1 MIAMILAFLRDESG
15 ATLVEYGLIIALI
28 SLTAIVA
35 LTLIG
40 TNVQNTFTAISNAL
54 TSFTNGVPPP

>member
-1 MIAMILAFLRDESG
+1 MIAMLLAFSRDESG

-28 SLTAIVA
+28 SLAAIVA

-40 TNVQNTFTAISNAL
+40 TNVQKTFTTISNAL